1 MKYLKFLLQILLL
14 AAVVFFVDYIRHGN
28 TLTSVDT
35 HSSQEKYSF
44 FQDNFEKTSDC
55 PPAYKV
61 LNTQKTYN
69 QFRKALKNTRT
80 AILIESPWLGRAIE
94 QILPDI
100 ETLLRQQKYVV
111 LIYGNPGNSK
121 SRKST
126 PSYYSQP
133 WQTYLSQLR
142 ERYFDHFKVVNLR
155 EHLFYLSDFEKRNA
169 ATLVGTHRK
178 LLIKD
183 NDYFIT
189 GSFNFLSFNYQWLKR
204 KSGAKKLSL
213 EESVLIKENVLKKWQ
228 EVREQ
233 YQLEILDEII
243 EELEYGDSF

>member
-14 AAVVFFVDYIRHGN
+14 AAVVFFVDHIRHGD

-44 FQDNFEKTSDC
+44 SQSNLKKTSDC
-55 PPAYKV
+55 PPAYEV

-69 QFRKALKNTRT
+69 RFRKALKNTRT

-100 ETLLRQQKYVV
+100 ERLLRQHKYVV
-111 LIYGNPGNSK
+111 LIYGNPENSK
-121 SRKST
+121 SQSER
-126 PSYYSQP
+126 YSRIP
-133 WQTYLSQLR
+133 RLWKTRLSQLR
-142 ERYFDHFKVVNLR
+142 NLYPKYLKIVNLKN
-155 EHLFYLSDFEKRNA
+155 HLPALSFYEKRNT

-178 LLIKD
+178 LIIKD

-189 GSFNFLSFNYQWLKR
+189 GSFNFLSLNYPWLKR
-204 KSGAKKLSL
+204 KYGTQKISL

-233 YQLEILDEII
+233 YQLDVLNEII